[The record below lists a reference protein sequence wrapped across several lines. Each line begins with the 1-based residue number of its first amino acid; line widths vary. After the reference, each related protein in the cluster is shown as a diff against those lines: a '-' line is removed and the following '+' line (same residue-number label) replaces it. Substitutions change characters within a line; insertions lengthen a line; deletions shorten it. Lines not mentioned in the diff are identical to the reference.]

1 MQNASSAFGA
11 FLDPVADKL
20 MVATVLVL
28 MCTQPLAAG
37 PLAGNNLLL
46 PVCTMGTCVLRQTTL
61 GRFLYRWPDP
71 CHPCMEHARTP
82 LIGPTILVL
91 SLL

>member
-28 MCTQPLAAG
+28 LSTQPLAAG
-37 PLAGNNLLL
+37 PLAGNAWAVPVATLGALLL
-46 PVCTMGTCVLRQTTL
+46 FSSHYTL
-61 GRFLYRWPDP
+61 NI
-71 CHPCMEHARTP
+71 AA
-82 LIGPTILVL
+82 VAAVV
-91 SLL
+91 